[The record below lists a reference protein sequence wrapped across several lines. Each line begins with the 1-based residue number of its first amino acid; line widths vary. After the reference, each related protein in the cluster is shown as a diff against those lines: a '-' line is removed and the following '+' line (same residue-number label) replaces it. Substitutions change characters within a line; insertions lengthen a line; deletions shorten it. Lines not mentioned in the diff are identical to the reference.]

1 MATITAKAHKRRPVI
16 DDGNVSFERIQTFP
30 DTADKTALTALS
42 NIRYRSHT

>member
-16 DDGNVSFERIQTFP
+16 DDGNVSFERTLP